1 MLDRSTYYHYHIYV
15 QTARSAEMNL
25 SSLALAAGVLF
36 LSLSDQ
42 FVSAVAYPIEVPI
55 PPKKMAS
62 TFLFTSESVNEGHP
76 GELLSPEVRL

>member
-1 MLDRSTYYHYHIYV
+1 MKH
-15 QTARSAEMNL
+15 L
-25 SSLALAAGVLF
+25 SSLALAAEVLL

-42 FVSAVAYPIEVPI
+42 FVSAVANPIEVPI